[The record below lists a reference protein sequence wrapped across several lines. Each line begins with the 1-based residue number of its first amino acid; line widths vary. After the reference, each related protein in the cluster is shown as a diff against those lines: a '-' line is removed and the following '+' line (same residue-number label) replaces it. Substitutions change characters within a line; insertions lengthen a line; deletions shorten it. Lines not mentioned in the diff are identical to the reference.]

1 MSEDGSEFADSKPL
15 EEVPPELKIRSF
27 SSKLK
32 EEPVVVDGNRY
43 KIKEML
49 VGEKNV
55 WRNNQAKRVRADA
68 NGRVYGIGE
77 FKGLEE
83 DLICRCMYTDDGYNR
98 KVTKD
103 VVAGWGSSLAQEIY
117 VICLKVN
124 GLTDESETAEKNG

>member
-55 WRNNQAKRVRADA
+55 
-68 NGRVYGIGE
+68 
-77 FKGLEE
+77 
-83 DLICRCMYTDDGYNR
+83 
-98 KVTKD
+98 
-103 VVAGWGSSLAQEIY
+103 
-117 VICLKVN
+117 
-124 GLTDESETAEKNG
+124 